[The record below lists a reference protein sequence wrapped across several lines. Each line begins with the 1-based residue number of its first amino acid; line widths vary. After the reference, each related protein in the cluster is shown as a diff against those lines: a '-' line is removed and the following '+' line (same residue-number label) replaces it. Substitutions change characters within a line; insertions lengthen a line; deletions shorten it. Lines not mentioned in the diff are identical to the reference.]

1 MGTTVYAPPT
11 LESDP
16 KRQNQALQDHAS
28 KISTATD
35 NIATN
40 TTNIATNTTNIA
52 TNTAAISTINTTLG
66 TVVVGPGSATDNALA
81 RFDGTTGKLVQNS
94 EITLGDTDGKLTRT
108 AGISVS
114 GTNTNDSAASGYVGE
129 LLTANATVTLTTGT
143 PANLTS
149 LSITAGDWDVF
160 AIVQFDGAGA
170 TVTSDVWASLGTTSA
185 TMNSTL
191 GQSGRWRGAGTTD
204 LFFPMSFSLRVSLA
218 STTTYYL
225 TGRASFTTST
235 YGGRGLLR
243 ARRVR

>member
-1 MGTTVYAPPT
+1 VREYYVPG
-11 LESDP
+11 LGEKDSD
-16 KRQNQALQDHAS
+16 KIIRSLMQAHQNSSGDAD
-28 KISTATD
+28 D
-35 NIATN
+35 
-40 TTNIATNTTNIA
+40 IA
-52 TNTAAISTINTTLG
+52 TNTAAIAAINAAG
-66 TVVVGPGSATDNALA
+66 HVVGPASATDNALA
-81 RFDGTTGKLVQNS
+81 RYNATTGKLIQNS
-94 EITLGDTDGKLTRT
+94 EITLGDTDGKLTR
-108 AGISVS
+108 ASGISLS

-129 LLTANATVTLTTGT
+129 LLTASATVALTTGT

-170 TVTSDVWASLGTTSA
+170 SVTSDVWASLGTTSA
-185 TMNSTL
+185 TMNSVL

-225 TGRASFTTST
+225 TGQASFTTST